1 MEHKPNESTET
12 FSNLFQIVCLI
23 LLMMFNCLTA
33 WTIIVDKTELEKKEI
48 KSKVGALY
56 LNLKFKYRISRF
68 YNVVFIIRRILLAV
82 YATTLQRYS
91 GI

>member
-1 MEHKPNESTET
+1 
-12 FSNLFQIVCLI
+12 
-23 LLMMFNCLTA
+23 MMFNCLTA
-33 WTIIVDKTELEKKEI
+33 WTIIVDKTELEKKEV

-82 YATTLQRYS
+82 YATTL
-91 GI
+91 